1 MKLTIKTL
9 QQTMFHIEAEPAE
22 KVLAVKEKIASHL
35 NCSVESQVLIHSG
48 KKLVDSQ
55 ELQEYGITETDFL
68 VVMVTKPKTAASSA
82 SSPASTRPATPSA
95 PATAP
100 APPPATAA
108 VAAPA
113 PAPVAAPA
121 VAPTPAPAA
130 TPAAADGTF
139 DSSGLVTGSAY
150 EAAVTGLMEMG
161 YDRTEVVR
169 ALRAA
174 FNNPDRAA
182 EYLITGIP
190 AGLARDTAPAP
201 ADPPALAQT
210 PQATIPSAPAAAA
223 APTAGFVNLFE
234 QAAAAQGN
242 RGGAH
247 GAPAGA
253 AAGAGPG
260 MNELIQ
266 HLNSPQFQQ
275 MRQLIAAQ
283 PHLLQPMLQT
293 IGERNPQLLE
303 LINQNPDAF
312 LQALAEGGDG
322 DDEEGAGQVIT
333 ITPEEDAAI
342 QRLTALG
349 FDRAMAIE
357 AYFSCDKNEEL
368 AANFLFDQGSQDDWQ

>member
-9 QQTMFHIEAEPAE
+9 QQTMFHIEAEPTE
-22 KVLAVKEKIASHL
+22 KVLAVKERIASHL
-35 NCSVESQVLIHSG
+35 NCTVESQVLIHSG
-48 KKLVDSQ
+48 KKLVDTQ
-55 ELQEYGITETDFL
+55 ELQEYGITEKDFL

-82 SSPASTRPATPSA
+82 SSSASTRPATPAA
-95 PATAP
+95 PATATTSAP
-100 APPPATAA
+100 A
-108 VAAPA
+108 AAPA
-113 PAPVAAPA
+113 PAPAPVPAPVVAPA
-121 VAPTPAPAA
+121 VAATPAPAA
-130 TPAAADGTF
+130 APAAAATF
-139 DSSGLVTGSAY
+139 DSSGLVTGTAY

-161 YDRTEVVR
+161 YERTEVVR
-169 ALRAA
+169 AMRAA

-190 AGLARDTAPAP
+190 DGLARETAPAP
-201 ADPPALAQT
+201 AASPAQAQT
-210 PQATIPSAPAAAA
+210 PQAQTPSAA
-223 APTAGFVNLFE
+223 APAGGEGYVNLFE
-234 QAAAAQGN
+234 QAAATQGN
-242 RGGAH
+242 RGGAR
-247 GAPAGA
+247 GAPVATGA
-253 AAGAGPG
+253 AGGPG

-283 PHLLQPMLQT
+283 PQLLQPMLQT

-312 LQALAEGGDG
+312 LQALAEGVEGD
-322 DDEEGAGQVIT
+322 EGEGPGQVIT

-349 FDRAMAIE
+349 FDRALAIE

-368 AANFLFDQGSQDDWQ
+368 AANFLFDQGQQDDWQ